1 MTAYVVVEVEVH
13 DPDRYR
19 EYMKLA
25 PPAIEAYGGKYLAR
39 GGETDLFEGK
49 DEPKR
54 IVILEFESM
63 QQARSFVDSEEYREA
78 RALRNA
84 TASSRIYCV
93 DGI

>member
-1 MTAYVVVEVEVH
+1 MTAYVVVEVEIH
-13 DPDRYR
+13 DPERYR

-39 GGETDLFEGK
+39 GGETNLFEG
-49 DEPKR
+49 DAEPKR

-63 QQARSFVDSEEYREA
+63 ERARTFIDSDEYREA

-84 TASSRIYCV
+84 TATSRIYCV
-93 DGI
+93 EGL